1 MSMKTKLTA
10 FIFLILSFSAFAESE
25 VKAIVLK
32 DNIVIQ
38 SEDIYSIS
46 FDEDSSNIV
55 SIELNDE
62 TLIDSSDIKT
72 IILKRTQNL
81 KTFQRGVETSARAV
95 IGNGN
100 GSGG

>member
-38 SEDIYSIS
+38 SEDIFSITLN
-46 FDEDSSNIV
+46 EDSSNINT
-55 SIELNDE
+55 IELNDE
-62 TLIDSSDIKT
+62 TTIHSSEVKA
-72 IILKRTQNL
+72 IILKRNQNL
-81 KTFQRGVETSARAV
+81 KTFQRGVEDSSRAV

>member
-10 FIFLILSFSAFAESE
+10 FIFLILSFSVVAESE

-32 DNIVIQ
+32 DNTIIQ
-38 SEDIYSIS
+38 SEDIYSIF
-46 FDEDSSNIV
+46 FDDDSSNII
-55 SIELNDE
+55 SIELYDE
-62 TLIDSSDIKT
+62 THVDSSDIKT
-72 IILKRTQNL
+72 IILGRTQKL
-81 KTFQRGVETSARAV
+81 KTSKRGFENSSRAV

>member
-10 FIFLILSFSAFAESE
+10 IIFLILSFSAFAESE

-32 DNIVIQ
+32 DNTVIQ
-38 SEDIYSIS
+38 SEDIYGVS
-46 FDEDSSNIV
+46 FDEDSSNIF

-81 KTFQRGVETSARAV
+81 KSFQRGVESSRAV

>member
-25 VKAIVLK
+25 VKAIVLR

-38 SEDIYSIS
+38 SEDIFSIS
-46 FDEDSSNIV
+46 YDEDTSNIIG
-55 SIELNDE
+55 IELKDK
-62 TLIDSSDIKT
+62 TQIDSSDIKA
-72 IILKRTQNL
+72 ILIKDNHN
-81 KTFQRGVETSARAV
+81 FQLGIKASTRL

>member
-25 VKAIVLK
+25 VQAIILK
-32 DNIVIQ
+32 DYIVIQ
-38 SEDIYSIS
+38 SEDILNIT
-46 FDEDSSNIV
+46 FDEDSSNII

-72 IILKRTQNL
+72 IIFKRNQNL
-81 KTFQRGVETSARAV
+81 KTSKRGFEESSKAV
-95 IGNGN
+95 VGNGN
-100 GSGG
+100 GSGS

>member
-32 DNIVIQ
+32 DNTVIQ

-46 FDEDSSNIV
+46 FDENSSNII

-62 TLIDSSDIKT
+62 TPIDSSDVKT

-81 KTFQRGVETSARAV
+81 KSFQRGFEGSSRAV
-95 IGNGN
+95 VGNGN

>member
-10 FIFLILSFSAFAESE
+10 FIFLILSFSTFAESE
-25 VKAIVLK
+25 IKAIVLK

-38 SEDIYSIS
+38 SEDIFSIS
-46 FDEDSSNIV
+46 FDENSSNII

-62 TLIDSSDIKT
+62 TLIDSSDIQT
-72 IILKRTQNL
+72 IILKRIPIL
-81 KTFQRGVETSARAV
+81 KTFQRGVEATTRAV
-95 IGNGN
+95 VGNGN

>member
-25 VKAIVLK
+25 VQAIVLK

-46 FDEDSSNIV
+46 FDEDSSNIISV
-55 SIELNDE
+55 ELNDE
-62 TLIDSSDIKT
+62 TLIESSEIKA

-81 KTFQRGVETSARAV
+81 KKFHQGVKASSRAV